1 MASTRRSPRGWPVLV
16 ATVALACLAAVAAA
30 GALRDDFADP
40 PLACKSRP
48 LWFWNG
54 PLSPAETKTIIERS
68 RDSGYAGFGI
78 LPSPGMSPAFMT
90 PGFLDRYKK
99 AVDEAAALGMRMC
112 LYDEYW
118 FPSGSAGGQL
128 AKLYPEALG
137 KRLDMLATDVAGPQQ
152 LVLDLPKG
160 TLMAAVAMD
169 PATKER
175 RDLAGQVKE
184 GKLTWQA
191 PAGQWK
197 VMVFTCVRDGA
208 RGLVDYLDP
217 EAVKRFIAL
226 TYQKYY
232 DHFPEHFG
240 KTIDSAFY
248 DEPTFHWIQGGR
260 AWTEAFNAKFQQK
273 HGRSPALL
281 YPALWFDIGPETA
294 AARNAMFG
302 LRAELYS
309 TGFPKTLNDWC
320 REHKIELTGHV
331 DQEEIANPVGL
342 CGDLIK
348 AFEHQDIPGIDQVF
362 AYGRASRAYK
372 IVSSAANNY
381 DRPLVL
387 TECYGGIAGLPV
399 ANLYKEAM
407 DQFAKGIN
415 VMVPH
420 AVWYN
425 AARTAFPEELSYRHA
440 VYGPVLPEYN
450 RYIGRLQRMLQGGR
464 HVGDIAILYPIATL
478 QAGYYF
484 GVGKP
489 YEGGVIPKEAD
500 YMAVGELLALKV
512 RRDFTFLH
520 PEVLD
525 ARCTVEGAT
534 LRLNNKVNAEQYRVV
549 IMPGS
554 KVIPWTSL
562 RRIKEFYD
570 AGGKVIATTQLPD
583 QSAEFGKDADARQA
597 IAAMFGSQERQRPAY
612 PRVSASS
619 SWALGGHDPANATD
633 GDPSTRW
640 NAADGTKG
648 NQWLEVDFGE
658 PKAFGTTVT
667 KEAFGRTSAYRVQC
681 WDGAKWSDCARGERL
696 GPSKTDTFKPVTAS
710 KVRLYIDS
718 IASDS
723 VSIIEFEV
731 RDEQG
736 RNLAQAGGS
745 PHSARANA
753 KGGKA
758 YFAPVSR
765 AAVLKTML
773 ADALPV
779 GDVTFEEDTEVAG
792 GNLSYIHKV
801 VNGRDVYFFGNSSE
815 TAVDTHVR
823 LRGKLALERWDPH
836 TGAFRPAES
845 SQATEGGQDVTRVRL
860 TLPAVRSVFLVGQE

>member
-1 MASTRRSPRGWPVLV
+1 MAWTLGFLHGGPI
-16 ATVALACLAAVAAA
+16 LAATAAIICLAAA
-30 GALRDDFADP
+30 GAAGDLNGDFADP
-40 PLACKSRP
+40 PLAWKSRP

-54 PLSPAETKTIIERS
+54 PLSPAETNLLMERS
-68 RDSGYAGFGI
+68 RESGYAGFGI
-78 LPSPGMSPAFMT
+78 LPSPGMLPAFMT
-90 PGFLDRYKK
+90 PEFLDRYKE
-99 AVDEAAALGMRMC
+99 AVDKAAALGMRMC

-128 AKLYPEALG
+128 AKLHPEALG
-137 KRLDMLATDVAGPQQ
+137 KRLDMQSTDVTGPQQ
-152 LVLDLPKG
+152 FTQALPQG

-175 RDLAGQVKE
+175 TDLTGQAKE
-184 GKLTWQA
+184 GKLTWKV
-191 PAGQWK
+191 PPGPWK

-217 EAVKRFIAL
+217 EAVKRFAEL

-232 DHFPEHFG
+232 DRFPDHFG

-273 HGRSPALL
+273 HGRSPALY
-281 YPALWFDIGPETA
+281 YPALWFDVGPETA

-320 REHKIELTGHV
+320 RAHKIQLTGHV
-331 DQEEIANPVGL
+331 DQEEIVNPVGL

-348 AFEHQDIPGIDQVF
+348 AFAHQDIPAIDQVF

-372 IVSSAANNY
+372 LVSSAACNY
-381 DRPLVL
+381 DRPMVL
-387 TECYGGIAGLPV
+387 TECYGGIANLPL

-415 VMVPH
+415 AMVPH

-425 AARTAFPEELSYRHA
+425 AAKIAFPEELSYRHPIF
-440 VYGPVLPEYN
+440 GPQLPEYN
-450 RYIGRLQRMLQGGR
+450 RYIGRLQRMLRGGR
-464 HVGDIAILYPIATL
+464 HVADIAVLYPIATL
-478 QAGYYF
+478 QAGYRF
-484 GVGKP
+484 GVGTP
-489 YEGGVIPKEAD
+489 YEGGIIPKEAD

-512 RRDFTFLH
+512 RRDFTFIH
-520 PEVLD
+520 PEVLEE
-525 ARCTVEGAT
+525 RCTVEGAT

-549 IMPGS
+549 IIPGS
-554 KVIPWTSL
+554 KVIPWSSL

-583 QSAEFGKDADARQA
+583 QSAEFGKDAEVRQA
-597 IAAMFGSQERQRPAY
+597 IAAMFGAQETQAPAY

-619 SWALGGHDPANATD
+619 AWAAGGHDPANAVD
-633 GDPSTRW
+633 GDPATRW

-648 NQWLEVDFGE
+648 GQWLEVDFGA
-658 PKAFGTTVT
+658 PKTFNKTVT
-667 KEAFGRTSAYRVQC
+667 KEAFGRTTAYRVQY
-681 WDGAKWSDCARGERL
+681 WDGGKWTDCVRGEGI
-696 GPSKTDTFKPVTAS
+696 GPNKTDTFKAATAS
-710 KVRLYIDS
+710 RVRLFIAS

-731 RDEQG
+731 YDEQG
-736 RNLAQAGGS
+736 RNLAQAGGLL
-745 PHSARANA
+745 HSAPANA

-758 YFAPVSR
+758 WFAPVPG
-765 AAVLKTML
+765 AGVLKAML
-773 ADALPV
+773 DDALPV
-779 GDVTFEEDTEVAG
+779 CDVKFEEDVEVSG

-801 VNGRDVYFFGNSSE
+801 VNGRNVYFFGNSSE

-823 LRGKLALERWDPH
+823 LRGKLSLELWDPH
-836 TGAFRPAES
+836 TGTIRAAEC

-860 TLPAVRSVFLVGQE
+860 TLPSVRSVFLVGPE

>member
-1 MASTRRSPRGWPVLV
+1 MASTRTFLQSCPVLTTT
-16 ATVALACLAAVAAA
+16 AAFACLVAAA
-30 GALRDDFADP
+30 TAADLKGDFADP
-40 PLACKSRP
+40 PLAWKSRP

-54 PLSPAETKTIIERS
+54 PLSPAETNAIMERS

-78 LPSPGMSPAFMT
+78 LPSPGMSLGFMT
-90 PGFLDRYKK
+90 TEFLDRYKE
-99 AVDEAAALGMRMC
+99 AVDKAAALGMKMC

-137 KRLDMLATDVAGPQQ
+137 KRLDMQSSDVTGPQQ
-152 LVLDLPKG
+152 FTLDLPKG
-160 TLMAAVAMD
+160 TLMAVVAMD
-169 PATKER
+169 RATKER
-175 RDLAGQVKE
+175 SDLTGQAKE
-184 GKLTWQA
+184 GKLTWQV
-191 PAGQWK
+191 PAGPWK

-217 EAVKRFIAL
+217 KAVKRFVEL

-232 DHFPEHFG
+232 DRFPEHFG

-260 AWTEAFNAKFQQK
+260 AWTEAFNTTFQQK
-273 HGRSPALL
+273 HGRSPALY
-281 YPALWFDIGPETA
+281 YPALWLDIGRETA

-302 LRAELYS
+302 LRAELYA

-320 REHKIELTGHV
+320 REHKIQLTGHV
-331 DQEEIANPVGL
+331 DQEEIVNPVGL

-348 AFEHQDIPGIDQVF
+348 AFEHQDIPAIDQVF

-372 IVSSAANNY
+372 VVSSAANNY

-387 TECYGGIAGLPV
+387 TECYGGIGRLPV

-425 AARTAFPEELSYRHA
+425 AARIAFPEELSYRHP

-464 HVGDIAILYPIATL
+464 HVADIAVLYPIATL
-478 QAGYYF
+478 QAGYHF

-489 YEGGVIPKEAD
+489 YEGGLIPKEAD

-512 RRDFTFLH
+512 RRDFTFVH

-534 LRLNNKVNAEQYRVV
+534 LRLNNKVNAEQYRVF
-549 IMPGS
+549 IIPGS
-554 KVIPWTSL
+554 RVIHWSSL

-583 QSAEFGKDADARQA
+583 QSAEFGKDAEVRQA
-597 IAAMFGSQERQRPAY
+597 IAAMFGAQGTQEPAY

-619 SWALGGHDPANATD
+619 AWALGGHDPSNAAD
-633 GDPSTRW
+633 GDPGTRW

-648 NQWLEVDFGE
+648 DQWLEVDFGA
-658 PKAFGTTVT
+658 PKTFGKTVT
-667 KEAFGRTSAYRVQC
+667 KEAFGRTTAYKVQY
-681 WDGAKWSDCARGERL
+681 WDGAKWGDCVKGERL
-696 GPSKTDTFKPVTAS
+696 GPNKTDTFKAATSS

-731 RDEQG
+731 YDEQG
-736 RNLAQAGGS
+736 RNLALAGGS
-745 PHSARANA
+745 SHSVQANA

-758 YFAPVSR
+758 YFAPVPR
-765 AAVLKTML
+765 AGVLKAML
-773 ADALPV
+773 DDALPV
-779 GDVTFEEDTEVAG
+779 GDVTFEEDIEVSG

-815 TAVDTHVR
+815 AAVDTHVR
-823 LRGKLALERWDPH
+823 LRGKLALEQWDPH
-836 TGAFRPAES
+836 TGATRAAECS
-845 SQATEGGQDVTRVRL
+845 HATEAGEDVTRVRL
-860 TLPAVRSVFLVGQE
+860 ALPAVRSVFLVGPE